1 MIHSRFAFNNDSMG
15 RHGYKQNVYL
25 FSLTQNFEVRKDIV
39 DRKKKE
45 GKKQCK
51 NRNLSLIR
59 LLTRK

>member
-39 DRKKKE
+39 DMKKKRV
-45 GKKQCK
+45 K
-51 NRNLSLIR
+51 NSAKRDLSLIR
-59 LLTRK
+59 L